1 MRISDWSSDVCSSD
15 LQQGYCSAG
24 QVTVVALL
32 LFEDEKWIGATEN
45 IFDILE
51 SHSVSHSQNIVGRLP
66 LRCRLPL
73 DLIAVDIRLHGGG
86 RLRGHLCPNLDWLGF
101 SGGHIGLVFRRGSA
115 ASCQGNAAHERSE
128 EHTSE
133 LQSLMR

>member
-86 RLRGHLCPNLDWLGF
+86 RLRGHLCPNLDWLDRK
-101 SGGHIGLVFRRGSA
+101 STRLNSSH
-115 ASCQGNAAHERSE
+115 
-128 EHTSE
+128 
-133 LQSLMR
+133 

>member
-1 MRISDWSSDVCSSD
+1 MFV
-15 LQQGYCSAG
+15 L
-24 QVTVVALL
+24 VTGVQTCALPIFVV
-32 LFEDEKWIGATEN
+32 TEN
-45 IFDILE
+45 IFAILE

-115 ASCQGNAAHERSE
+115 ASCQGNAAHESNDSRSE

-133 LQSLMR
+133 LQSLMRISYA